1 MKGGFPLSAP
11 LALLA
16 ITFMFGV
23 FAAAPVAMFTSA
35 GWSVMT
41 GSMAATGGMLIGI
54 LVPWET
60 VRSMSGRIG
69 SWGESGC
76 VPWSVA
82 M

>member
-23 FAAAPVAMFTSA
+23 FVAAPVAVFTSA
-35 GWSVMT
+35 GWSVIM
-41 GSMAATGGMLIGI
+41 GSVAVTGGILTGI
-54 LVPWET
+54 LAPWET
-60 VRSMSGRIG
+60 VRSMSGRID

-76 VPWSVA
+76 IPWSVV